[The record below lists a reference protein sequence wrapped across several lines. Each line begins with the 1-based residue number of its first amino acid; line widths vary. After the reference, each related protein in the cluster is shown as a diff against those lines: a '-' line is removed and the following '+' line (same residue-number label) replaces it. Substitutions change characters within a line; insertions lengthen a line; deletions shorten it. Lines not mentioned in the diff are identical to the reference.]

1 VICYHTTDAAAEILR
16 DGFRDATGSYMLVG
30 IELTGVWLGEMD
42 VNEGAKGGARRG
54 CGWEQATRQ
63 NLAAR
68 SR

>member
-1 VICYHTTDAAAEILR
+1 MICYHTTDAAAGILR
-16 DGFRDATGSYMLVG
+16 DGFRDATGSYMLVD

-42 VNEGAKGGARRG
+42 VNEGAKGGGRRG